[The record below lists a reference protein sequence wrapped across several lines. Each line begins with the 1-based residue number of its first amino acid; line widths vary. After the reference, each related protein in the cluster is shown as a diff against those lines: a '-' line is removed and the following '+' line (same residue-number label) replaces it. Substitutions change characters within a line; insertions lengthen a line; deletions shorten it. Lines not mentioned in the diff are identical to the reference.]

1 MSHSFSHLLLATKPP
16 PAARALMAAALEIQ
30 TPQALVAWLLERSE
44 GRVIFT
50 TGFGM
55 EGCVLVDMLSKA
67 LQGRGATGAV
77 HYLDTHFLFA
87 ETHALRET
95 LAQRYP
101 NIRFVNAGTSLT
113 PEEQARVHGPELWK
127 RDPGQCCALRKV
139 APMALLL
146 EGAAAWVT
154 AIRRSQSEAR
164 ATISTV
170 EWDDGFG
177 VVKVSPLATWSRA
190 DVWAYAQA
198 NEVPYNELHD
208 KGYPSIGCTH
218 CTSSV
223 EGATASDY
231 SREGRWPSMRKTE
244 CGLHLKLDL
253 DPDTRNRGVGLPME
267 TQG

>member
-1 MSHSFSHLLLATKPP
+1 M
-16 PAARALMAAALEIQ
+16 
-30 TPQALVAWLLERSE
+30 
-44 GRVIFT
+44 IFT